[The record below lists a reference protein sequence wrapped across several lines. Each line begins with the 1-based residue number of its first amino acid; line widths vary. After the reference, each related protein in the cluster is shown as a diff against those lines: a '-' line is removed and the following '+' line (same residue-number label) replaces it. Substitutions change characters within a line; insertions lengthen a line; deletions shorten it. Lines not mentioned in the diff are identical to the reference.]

1 MPNTS
6 VIAVRREIQMTSKV
20 LVKDLMSTNVN
31 IFENESTADQVVQAM
46 SDCDVDYV
54 IVVQSRKPTGII
66 TERDVIVRMLTQGLD
81 PSVVIARAIY
91 TNPLVTIEETA
102 TVEEAAKLMKEWN
115 IKHLPVAC
123 EILIFRIEEASFRKL
138 KSKCLCCSD
147 DVVPVIGAVVLTH
160 QSAWYVNG
168 NDPASRIIDMPDN
181 TCRKTGQ
188 RPRKT

>member
-6 VIAVRREIQMTSKV
+6 VIAVRREIQMASKV
-20 LVKDLMSTNVN
+20 LVRDLMSTNVN
-31 IFENESTADQVVQAM
+31 TFENESTADQVVQAM

-102 TVEEAAKLMKEWN
+102 TVEEAAKLMKDWS
-115 IKHLPVAC
+115 IKHLPVTRDG
-123 EILIFRIEEASFRKL
+123 RIAGMLNYLDIAFNVPELLPAMKELYKP
-138 KSKCLCCSD
+138 SK
-147 DVVPVIGAVVLTH
+147 
-160 QSAWYVNG
+160 
-168 NDPASRIIDMPDN
+168 
-181 TCRKTGQ
+181 
-188 RPRKT
+188 

>member
-6 VIAVRREIQMTSKV
+6 VIAVRREIQMASKV

-31 IFENESTADQVVQAM
+31 VFENESTMNKVVQAM

-66 TERDVIVRMLTQGLD
+66 TERDVIVRMLTQGLN

-102 TVEEAAKLMKEWN
+102 TVEEAAKLMKEWK
-115 IKHLPVAC
+115 IKHLPVTR
-123 EILIFRIEEASFRKL
+123 EGRIAGMLNYLNIAFNVPELLPAMKELYRP
-138 KSKCLCCSD
+138 SK
-147 DVVPVIGAVVLTH
+147 
-160 QSAWYVNG
+160 
-168 NDPASRIIDMPDN
+168 
-181 TCRKTGQ
+181 
-188 RPRKT
+188 

>member
-1 MPNTS
+1 M
-6 VIAVRREIQMTSKV
+6 VSKI

-31 IFENESTADQVVQAM
+31 VFENESSALEVVKAM

-102 TVEEAAKLMKEWN
+102 TVEEAAELMKEWK
-115 IKHLPVAC
+115 IKHLPVTRNGKIAGMLNYLDIAFNVP
-123 EILIFRIEEASFRKL
+123 ELLPAMKEL
-138 KSKCLCCSD
+138 YHPSK
-147 DVVPVIGAVVLTH
+147 
-160 QSAWYVNG
+160 
-168 NDPASRIIDMPDN
+168 
-181 TCRKTGQ
+181 
-188 RPRKT
+188 